1 MNTLD
6 WRTRAFVV
14 GGIVGAMFGLA
25 SAYIYVRAAEKR
37 GTTPELT
44 PSDAVGLGLTAL
56 GRLQRIATINEEE
69 KSKGKKR

>member
-1 MNTLD
+1 MNILD

-25 SAYIYVRAAEKR
+25 SAYIYVRAAEKH

-56 GRLQRIATINEEE
+56 GLLQRIATINEEE
-69 KSKGKKR
+69 KGKGKKR